1 MVGTSWGGVDL
12 VPTVSL
18 PRLAT
23 VAVFRGG
30 NPFMAIVNDQPSGQ
44 TSVEAPLKV
53 IKQAL
58 REELA
63 SFTDKF
69 NNVQL
74 TPTFEVEQ
82 FQPIPPP
89 EFDFE
94 SRYQNSYQ
102 AAERHMQQQYGSGGF
117 GESPSGM
124 ERVVYNAVYNAT
136 LAAMRNEGG
145 KNISVKLEGDASKF
159 LNVMFD
165 EYTTR
170 ARASQHDLIPV
181 FGS

>member
-1 MVGTSWGGVDL
+1 
-12 VPTVSL
+12 
-18 PRLAT
+18 
-23 VAVFRGG
+23 
-30 NPFMAIVNDQPSGQ
+30 
-44 TSVEAPLKV
+44 
-53 IKQAL
+53 
-58 REELA
+58 
-63 SFTDKF
+63 
-69 NNVQL
+69 
-74 TPTFEVEQ
+74 
-82 FQPIPPP
+82 
-89 EFDFE
+89 
-94 SRYQNSYQ
+94 
-102 AAERHMQQQYGSGGF
+102 MQQQYGSGGF

-145 KNISVKLEGDASKF
+145 KNINVKLEGDASKF